1 MKIVTATVI
10 DSSIAL
16 QWVLV
21 EAGTE
26 SARAYVQADGAI
38 APDILLAETAN
49 VLAKKVR
56 ANEVDAEYAIK
67 ALAAVRAAV
76 HLVSSEPLVER
87 ALALSIVLSH
97 PVYDCVFLACAEDHA
112 GKLVTRDAPFV
123 KRVTERGMGH
133 LLEAAP

>member
-1 MKIVTATVI
+1 MPATVI

-26 SARAYVQADGAI
+26 AARDYVLADGTTS
-38 APDILLAETAN
+38 PDILLVETAN

-56 ANEVDAEYAIK
+56 ASEITPEYAVQ
-67 ALAAVRAAV
+67 ALSAVKAAVQ
-76 HLVSSEPLVER
+76 LVTSEPLVER
-87 ALALSIVLSH
+87 ALELSISLSH
-97 PVYDCVFLACAEDHA
+97 PVYDCVFLACAEEVG
-112 GKLVTRDAPFV
+112 GKLVTRDAPFA

-133 LLEAAP
+133 LLEVAP

>member
-1 MKIVTATVI
+1 MPATVI

-26 SARAYVQADGAI
+26 AARDYVQADGATS
-38 APDILLAETAN
+38 PDILLVETAN

-56 ANEVDAEYAIK
+56 AGEISGEYAVE

-76 HLVSSEPLVER
+76 RLVSSEPLVAR
-87 ALALSIVLSH
+87 ALEISIALSH
-97 PVYDCVFLACAEDHA
+97 PVYDCVFLACAEDLG
-112 GKLVTRDAPFV
+112 GKLVTRDAPFA

-133 LLEAAP
+133 MLEVAP

>member
-1 MKIVTATVI
+1 MPATVI

-26 SARAYVQADGAI
+26 AARAYVQSDGAI
-38 APDILLAETAN
+38 SPDILLVETAN

-56 ANEVDAEYAIK
+56 ANEIDGAYAVE
-67 ALAAVRAAV
+67 ALAAVKDAV
-76 HLVSSEPLVER
+76 QLVSSEPLIER
-87 ALALSIVLSH
+87 ALELSIALSH
-97 PVYDCVFLACAEDHA
+97 PVYDCVFLACAEDLA

-133 LLEAAP
+133 LLEAVP